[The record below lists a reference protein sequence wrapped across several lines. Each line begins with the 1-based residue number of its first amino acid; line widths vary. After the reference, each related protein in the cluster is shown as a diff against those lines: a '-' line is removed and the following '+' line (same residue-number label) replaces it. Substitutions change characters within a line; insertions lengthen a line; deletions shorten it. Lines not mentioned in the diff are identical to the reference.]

1 MISLDKIMVSFDV
14 TFLYRRI
21 PLIDTLNIIK
31 DFVINDDEIT
41 RKTFLDLFNLALT
54 TAKAINLQFYQE
66 ADGVAMI

>member
-1 MISLDKIMVSFDV
+1 MIPLDKIMVSFDV
-14 TFLYRRI
+14 TFLYGRI

-31 DFVINDDEIT
+31 DFLNNDDEIT

-66 ADGVAMI
+66 ADGVAMR

>member
-1 MISLDKIMVSFDV
+1 MVSFDV

-41 RKTFLDLFNLALT
+41 RKMFLDLFNLALT

-66 ADGVAMI
+66 ADGVAMR

>member
-54 TAKAINLQFYQE
+54 NAKAINLQFYQE
-66 ADGVAMI
+66 ADGVAMR

>member
-31 DFVINDDEIT
+31 DFVIHDDEIT

-66 ADGVAMI
+66 ADGVAMR

>member
-1 MISLDKIMVSFDV
+1 MVSFDV
-14 TFLYRRI
+14 TFLYGRI

-31 DFVINDDEIT
+31 DFLNNDDEIT

-66 ADGVAMI
+66 ADRVAMR

>member
-66 ADGVAMI
+66 ADGVAMR

>member
-54 TAKAINLQFYQE
+54 TAKAINWQFYQE
-66 ADGVAMI
+66 ADGVAMR

>member
-1 MISLDKIMVSFDV
+1 MVSFDV

-66 ADGVAMI
+66 ADGVAMR